1 MCYVLYV
8 FCWCS
13 REWVRKIV
21 ILLVVIFIF
30 INFYFI
36 WIIGIWLDCGKMECE
51 GFGEYE
57 FFVRKV
63 FLWIDVVLYFMI
75 FVIVILF
82 FNIFIIR

>member
-1 MCYVLYV
+1 
-8 FCWCS
+8 
-13 REWVRKIV
+13 
-21 ILLVVIFIF
+21 
-30 INFYFI
+30 
-36 WIIGIWLDCGKMECE
+36 MECE

-82 FNIFIIR
+82 FNIFIIRQVFCVIYSCKFL